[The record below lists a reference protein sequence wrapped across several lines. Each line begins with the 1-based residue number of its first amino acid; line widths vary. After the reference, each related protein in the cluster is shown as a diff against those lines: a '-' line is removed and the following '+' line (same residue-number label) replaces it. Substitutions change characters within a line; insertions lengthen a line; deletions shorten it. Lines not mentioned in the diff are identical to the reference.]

1 MNMLK
6 KIILYGPIVAVL
18 VILQSLSSC
27 NSFLEVKPDKYVVST
42 ESYYKTEEQLDI
54 ALRGV
59 YAILAETFVYGN
71 SLLGRMGLEAD
82 EGFMH
87 FPTDNGTIGYYV
99 VNTTDDKL
107 LNHWRALY
115 RGVSRANSLLKN
127 IEKADVQVS
136 VEKREELKGQALF
149 LRGYYYFL
157 LVSRFGGVPMP
168 LDPPL
173 SSENEVLQL
182 KRSTA
187 KEVYSQVLS
196 DMEQAATMV
205 QDISQVESAGRVSRS
220 AIWAVLAR
228 VNLYMAGYPLLEK
241 ERYSEATKWA
251 KKVID
256 LGFHRLNP
264 SYEEVFV
271 NYAQDKYDSKESI
284 WEVEFWGNGTGV
296 YNVTGGSVGIN
307 NGIAYSATGTLGFG
321 FSQGM
326 VRPHP
331 WLYRLY
337 DTDDKRRDWA
347 ISPYRYGANG
357 KEPFPNTSLLIER
370 FCGKFRRENEL
381 VLPKTNTQT
390 PQNFPLVRYS
400 DVLLM
405 AAEAINES
413 ENSPINAMEFLNK
426 VRRRAKGVAVET
438 GNSAV
443 DLSGLS
449 YEELKAEIKNERARE
464 LCFEALRKNDL
475 IRWGDF
481 YDKMKERLSEVP
493 TGTNTLYTSMYNYY
507 NNAKER
513 DVIWP
518 IPSYEMG
525 VNPKLDQ
532 NSGW

>member
-1 MNMLK
+1 MLK
-6 KIILYGPIVAVL
+6 KILVRGPIVAAL
-18 VILQSLSSC
+18 VILQSLSAC
-27 NSFLEVKPDKYVVST
+27 NNFLEVKPDKYVVST

-59 YAILAETFVYGN
+59 YAVLAETFVYGN

-127 IEKADVQVS
+127 MDQAGPQVS
-136 VEKREELKGQALF
+136 EEKRKEIKGQALF

-168 LDPPL
+168 LDPPV

-182 KRSTA
+182 KRTNI
-187 KEVYSQVLS
+187 KEVYVQVLS
-196 DMEQAATMV
+196 DMEQAETMV
-205 QDISQVESAGRVSRS
+205 KDINTVESAGRVSKS
-220 AIWAVLAR
+220 AVWAVLAR
-228 VNLYMAGYPLLEK
+228 VNLYMAGYPLAEK
-241 ERYSEATKWA
+241 ERYATAAQWA

-337 DTDDKRRDWA
+337 DADDKRRDWA
-347 ISPYRYGANG
+347 IAPYRYGTAG
-357 KEPFPNTSLLIER
+357 KESFPPTSLLIER

-390 PQNFPLVRYS
+390 PQNFPLVRYA

-405 AAEAINES
+405 AAEGINES
-413 ENSPINAMEFLNK
+413 ENSATHALPYLNK
-426 VRRRAKGVAVET
+426 VRRRAKGIDVEG
-438 GNSAV
+438 GNVSV
-443 DLSGLS
+443 DLTGLS
-449 YEELKAEIKNERARE
+449 SEQLRSEIKNERARE

-481 YDKMKERLSEVP
+481 YEKMKNRLSEVP

-507 NNAKER
+507 NNARER

-525 VNPKLDQ
+525 VNPKLEQ
-532 NSGW
+532 NPGW